1 MSRTVGFTSHAR
13 YKCLEDLQKDSVDLC
28 VTYCGW
34 EYCNPGYRFGP
45 NKREAYVLHIIKRG
59 KGKLEMNKRVYELQA
74 GDAFF
79 IPPGVEA
86 WYEADREDP
95 WCYMWVGFVG
105 IKADECM
112 SGAGFSQRSPVRKVH
127 CVKEVGGYIDQMLEA
142 HQLTY
147 GDELKRN
154 AMLFLCFSVLMDDY
168 RQNFAGGGISANHP
182 YPGSVYVKHAMEYI
196 KHHYNESVKIGDL
209 ADFIGVNRSYLT
221 SSFKKTT
228 GCSPQEFL
236 VNLRMDK
243 AKSLLKKT
251 DLSINAVAG
260 AVGYTD
266 QLAFSKVFKKHCGKS
281 PRMYREEKSELV
293 ILKDKGYSITEKL

>member
-1 MSRTVGFTSHAR
+1 MFYSVFNGTLEEKGYFYGRESSFRT
-13 YKCLEDLQKDSVDLC
+13 
-28 VTYCGW
+28 GW
-34 EYCNPGYRFGP
+34 
-45 NKREAYVLHIIKRG
+45 
-59 KGKLEMNKRVYELQA
+59 
-74 GDAFF
+74 
-79 IPPGVEA
+79 
-86 WYEADREDP
+86 
-95 WCYMWVGFVG
+95 
-105 IKADECM
+105 
-112 SGAGFSQRSPVRKVH
+112 
-127 CVKEVGGYIDQMLEA
+127 
-142 HQLTY
+142 
-147 GDELKRN
+147 
-154 AMLFLCFSVLMDDY
+154 
-168 RQNFAGGGISANHP
+168 GGGISANHP

-281 PRMYREEKSELV
+281 PRMYREEKRELV

>member
-1 MSRTVGFTSHAR
+1 
-13 YKCLEDLQKDSVDLC
+13 
-28 VTYCGW
+28 
-34 EYCNPGYRFGP
+34 
-45 NKREAYVLHIIKRG
+45 
-59 KGKLEMNKRVYELQA
+59 
-74 GDAFF
+74 
-79 IPPGVEA
+79 
-86 WYEADREDP
+86 
-95 WCYMWVGFVG
+95 
-105 IKADECM
+105 
-112 SGAGFSQRSPVRKVH
+112 
-127 CVKEVGGYIDQMLEA
+127 
-142 HQLTY
+142 
-147 GDELKRN
+147 
-154 AMLFLCFSVLMDDY
+154 
-168 RQNFAGGGISANHP
+168 
-182 YPGSVYVKHAMEYI
+182 MEYI